1 MKFETMLKAIHNPL
15 IKKSF
20 KVLILRTVGVFFL
33 FFVTLYI
40 TNNFQVSIVGQY
52 DVSRAILFIVG
63 SVCLLGINQSIIYY
77 SGYLQAHNALSSIKQ
92 IYRIMIAIV
101 LTTSLLIFL
110 FLLLIPK
117 NAINFFYEKD
127 VYDIVFKTFSILF
140 FYGITLLNIEF
151 YRAINKIGFSEI
163 FRNILRHVFFL
174 IAIIII
180 DSIGRQDALVD
191 VFLLNFILLSV
202 GSTMAVFYSLKKIKK
217 SRNKINIGFKE
228 IISRSYPMSISF
240 ICFLLMQSTDI
251 ILLGKFMS
259 FKDVAHYAVAVKL
272 TTIIAL
278 VLTSVNAVY
287 APKIAELFNLNKSKE
302 LKENIKKATR
312 LIFLLTTPIILFMLF
327 FSSSILPLFGKGYI
341 NASVAL
347 KILLVSQ
354 IINALSGSVG
364 MYMNMTGNEKI
375 FQRILLI
382 ALIVNV
388 VLNWILIPKY
398 YLLGAAV
405 ATSISTIFW
414 NIYSVWYLYKKK
426 QIKTF
431 LH

>member
-1 MKFETMLKAIHNPL
+1 MLKAIHNPL

-77 SGYLQAHNALSSIKQ
+77 SGYLQANNALSSIKQ

-302 LKENIKKATR
+302 LKDNIKKATR